1 MKKMMSTEL
10 SNSEYHADPAIS
22 KSGLDLVHKAPAVYW
37 DQKLNPRAEKH
48 ETPAMRLGSMIHMR
62 VLERELFG
70 STYAHAPAVDRRTK
84 AGKEAW
90 QSFIDAN
97 IGKQIMTDDEGILV
111 EKIGRAVDKSPIAS
125 SLLDGAEIESS
136 FFWDDNGL
144 ACKCRADAIRSDGV
158 VIDLKTTTDASPRGF
173 LRSVM
178 NFRYHVQAAYYLD
191 GISRFQEANSFVL
204 IAVEKTAPFLVGVY
218 LMPQQLVDLGRHE
231 YRKDLETFR
240 QCQAADQWPGLPDEI
255 QVLDVPGWI
264 DGSGD

>member
-1 MKKMMSTEL
+1 MKKRLSTEL
-10 SNSEYHADPAIS
+10 TNSEYHADPAIS
-22 KSGLDLVHKAPAVYW
+22 KSGLDLIHKAPAVYW
-37 DQKLNPRAEKH
+37 DQKLNPRAEKQ
-48 ETPAMRLGSMIHMR
+48 ETAAMRLGSMIHMR

-97 IGKQIMTDDEGILV
+97 PGKEIMSDDEGILV
-111 EKIGRAVDKSPIAS
+111 EKIGRAVDKSEIAS
-125 SLLDGAEIESS
+125 SLLKGAEIESS
-136 FFWDDNGL
+136 FFWEKDDL
-144 ACKCRADAIRSDGV
+144 KMKCRADAIRENGV

-191 GISRFQEANSFVL
+191 GISQFQPATSFVL
-204 IAVEKTAPFLVGVY
+204 IAVEKTPPYLVGVY
-218 LMPQQLVDLGRHE
+218 MMPEQLIEHGRQE
-231 YRKDLETFR
+231 YKKDLHTFAR
-240 QCQAADQWPGLPDEI
+240 CLESDSWPGLPDSI